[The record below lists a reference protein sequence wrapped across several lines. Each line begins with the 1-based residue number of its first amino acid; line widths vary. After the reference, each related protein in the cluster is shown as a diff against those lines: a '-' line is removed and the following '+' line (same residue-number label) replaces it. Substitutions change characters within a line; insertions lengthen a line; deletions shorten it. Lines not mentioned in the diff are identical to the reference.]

1 MTAPHPILRTDRS
14 PREILMSVR
23 IVVTRRIPD
32 PGLRILRDSGAA
44 VHILQQDPRAAVD
57 RAALLDAVGEAD
69 VLVSLL
75 TERIDEPLLAR
86 APRLRGI
93 ANFAVGFNNIDVDAA
108 TRLGIPVSNTPGVL
122 TETTADLTWAL
133 LLAVARRI
141 PEAHNYMVAGEY
153 RIWGPEL
160 FLGEDVGRG
169 ADGER
174 RTLGIIGYGRI
185 GQAVARR
192 ARGFDMRVLA
202 FDPYMREAINASHDT
217 EWSDFDALLE
227 QSDFISLHALLT
239 DETHHMIGER
249 ELRLM
254 KKRAFLINVARGEM
268 IDEAAL
274 VRALDEGWIAGAA
287 LDVYEREPDMAT
299 GLARCSNAVFVPH
312 IGSATHGTRNRMAAM
327 AATNAVAHL
336 NLQHAPHPVNH
347 AVYDSAAYR
356 ERLGGFAV

>member
-1 MTAPHPILRTDRS
+1 
-14 PREILMSVR
+14 MSLR

-44 VHILQQDPRAAVD
+44 VHIVQQDPRASVD
-57 RAALLDAVGEAD
+57 PAALLEAISDAD

-75 TERIDEPLLAR
+75 TERVDESLLAR

-141 PEAHNYMVAGEY
+141 PEAHNYMAGGEY
-153 RIWGPEL
+153 QIWGPEL

-174 RTLGIIGYGRI
+174 RTLGIIGFGRI

-192 ARGFDMRVLA
+192 ARGFDMQVVA
-202 FDPYMREAINASHDT
+202 FDPYMREAINASHDA
-217 EWSDFDALLE
+217 EWSDFDALLQ
-227 QSDFISLHALLT
+227 QSDFVSLHALLT
-239 DETHHMIGER
+239 DETRHMIGER

-254 KKRAFLINVARGEM
+254 RRRAFLINVSRGEM
-268 IDEAAL
+268 IDEAVL
-274 VRALDEGWIAGAA
+274 VRALDEEWIAGAA
-287 LDVYEREPDMAT
+287 LDVYEREPDMAE
-299 GLARCSNAVFVPH
+299 GLARCRNAVFVPH
-312 IGSATHGTRNRMAAM
+312 IGSATHGTRNRMASM

-336 NLQHAPHPVNH
+336 NLQQAPHPVNH
-347 AVYDSAAYR
+347 AVYDSAVYR
-356 ERLGGFAV
+356 ERLSRFAV

>member
-1 MTAPHPILRTDRS
+1 
-14 PREILMSVR
+14 MSLQ

-44 VHILQQDPRAAVD
+44 LHIVQPDPRASVD
-57 RAALLDAVGEAD
+57 RGALLEAIGEAD

-75 TERIDEPLLAR
+75 TERIDEELLAR
-86 APRLRGI
+86 AKRLRGI

-133 LLAVARRI
+133 LLATARRV
-141 PEAHNYMVAGEY
+141 PEAHNYMARGEY
-153 RIWGPEL
+153 QIWGPEL

-169 ADGER
+169 PDGER
-174 RTLGIIGYGRI
+174 RALGIIGFGRI

-202 FDPYMREAINASHDT
+202 YDPYMRDAINASEEA
-217 EWSDFDALLE
+217 EWCDFDALL
-227 QSDFISLHALLT
+227 QMSDFVSLHALLT
-239 DETHHMIGER
+239 EETHHLIGER

-268 IDEAAL
+268 IDETVL
-274 VRALDEGWIAGAA
+274 VRALNEGWIAGAA
-287 LDVYEREPDMAT
+287 LDVYEREPAMAE
-299 GLARCSNAVFVPH
+299 GLAACRNAVFVPH
-312 IGSATHGTRNRMAAM
+312 IGSATHGTRNRMATM
-327 AATNAVAHL
+327 AATNAVCHL
-336 NLQHAPHPVNH
+336 NVQQAPHPVNH
-347 AVYDSAAYR
+347 AVYGTAAYR
-356 ERLGGFAV
+356 ERIARVSV